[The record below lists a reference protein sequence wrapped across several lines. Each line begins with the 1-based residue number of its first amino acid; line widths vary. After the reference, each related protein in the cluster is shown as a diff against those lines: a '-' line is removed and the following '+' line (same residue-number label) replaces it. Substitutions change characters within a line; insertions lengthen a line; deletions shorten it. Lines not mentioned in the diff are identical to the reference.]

1 MGFLQ
6 KLFGRRKKKAEE
18 NIDWAE
24 LEYSREG
31 VDFRVEEDRSR
42 YITDLMEQIGEA
54 NKELSLLEGE
64 YSLVTAYLTDME
76 EVEALP
82 DKERDELRVAAR
94 KMINIDKEKQGY
106 LDKKNRMSDKVFY
119 QMKAKENEL
128 EDGIQKIK
136 EAEDYAALVKQDLH
150 RLDGE
155 RHAYSYRRSEL
166 YGMMANYKGMA
177 VIFLTALVVCVIL
190 LMVLQFGLK
199 MDTRVGYF
207 VAVIS
212 AVIAITVLCMKYMD
226 CEKELGR
233 VERSSN
239 RLIQLQNKVKIRYI
253 NNANLLDYL
262 YMKFDVDSGKQLTGL
277 YKQYQQEKEERKQF
291 QELEA
296 KRDYYLERLQVL
308 LKRYRV
314 HYPDR
319 LTSRPVVFVE
329 QGEMV
334 EARHEL
340 IIRRQSLRKQMD
352 YNTQVVEK
360 ARDEIMDIVHTFP
373 QYASEIAEMVDKY
386 NRGENGI

>member
-6 KLFGRRKKKAEE
+6 WLFGKNRNKEDESA
-18 NIDWAE
+18 DWAE

-31 VDFRVEEDRSR
+31 VDFHSEEDRSR
-42 YITDLMEQIGEA
+42 YITDLMEQIAEA

-64 YSLVTAYLTDME
+64 YSQVTAYLTDME

-82 DKERDELRVAAR
+82 EKEHDDLRIAAR
-94 KMINIDKEKQGY
+94 KMMNIDKEKQGY

-119 QMKAKENEL
+119 QLKEKESEL
-128 EDGIQKIK
+128 EEGIRKIK
-136 EAEDYAALVKQDLH
+136 DAEDYAALVKQDLH

-155 RHAYSYRRSEL
+155 RHAYAYRKSEL

-190 LMVLQFGLK
+190 LMILQFGLK

-233 VERSSN
+233 VDRASN
-239 RLIQLQNKVKIRYI
+239 RLVQLQNKVKIRYI
-253 NNANLLDYL
+253 NNTNLLDYL
-262 YMKFDVDSGKQLTGL
+262 YMKFDVDSGKQLSTL

-308 LKRYRV
+308 LRRYRV
-314 HYPDR
+314 RYPDR

-329 QGEMV
+329 KGEMV
-334 EARHEL
+334 EMRHEL

-352 YNTQVVEK
+352 YNNQVVEK
-360 ARDEIMDIVHTFP
+360 ARDEIVDIAHSYP
-373 QYASEIAEMVDKY
+373 QYAGEIAEMVDKY
-386 NRGENGI
+386 NRE

>member
-6 KLFGRRKKKAEE
+6 KLFGKRRKDYDESA
-18 NIDWAE
+18 DWAE

-31 VDFRVEEDRSR
+31 VDFHSEEDRSR
-42 YITDLMEQIGEA
+42 YVTDLMEQIGEA
-54 NKELSLLEGE
+54 KKELSLLEGE
-64 YSLVTAYLTDME
+64 YSQVTAYLTDME

-82 DKERDELRVAAR
+82 EKERDDLRIAAR

-119 QMKAKENEL
+119 QLKEKEEEL
-128 EDGIQKIK
+128 EEGIRKIK
-136 EAEDYAALVKQDLH
+136 DAEKYGALVKQDLQ

-155 RHAYSYRRSEL
+155 RHAYAYRKSEL
-166 YGMMANYKGMA
+166 YGMLANYKGMA
-177 VIFLTALVVCVIL
+177 VIFLTALVVCVLL
-190 LMVLQFGLK
+190 LMVFQFALK

-226 CEKELGR
+226 SEKELEK
-233 VERSSN
+233 VERTIN
-239 RLIQLQNKVKIRYI
+239 RLVQLQNKVKIRYI

-262 YMKFDVDSGKQLTGL
+262 YMKFDVDSGKQLSAM

-296 KRDYYLERLQVL
+296 KRDYYLEKLHVL

-319 LTSRPVVFVE
+319 LTSRPIVFVE
-329 QGEMV
+329 KGEMV
-334 EARHEL
+334 EMRHEL

-360 ARDEIMDIVHTFP
+360 VKDEIMDIAHSFP
-373 QYASEIAEMVDKY
+373 QYAEEIAGMVDRY
-386 NRGENGI
+386 NQE

>member
-6 KLFGRRKKKAEE
+6 KLFGKRRKDYDESA
-18 NIDWAE
+18 DWAE

-31 VDFRVEEDRSR
+31 VDFHSEEDRSR
-42 YITDLMEQIGEA
+42 YVTDLMEQIGEA
-54 NKELSLLEGE
+54 KKELSLLEGE
-64 YSLVTAYLTDME
+64 YSQVTAYLTDME

-82 DKERDELRVAAR
+82 EKERDDLRIAAR

-119 QMKAKENEL
+119 QMKEKEEEL
-128 EDGIQKIK
+128 EEGIRKIK
-136 EAEDYAALVKQDLH
+136 DAEKYGALVKQDLQ

-155 RHAYSYRRSEL
+155 RHAYAYRKSEL
-166 YGMMANYKGMA
+166 YGMLANYKGMA
-177 VIFLTALVVCVIL
+177 VIFLTALVVCVLL
-190 LMVLQFGLK
+190 LMVFQFALK

-226 CEKELGR
+226 SEKELEK
-233 VERSSN
+233 VERTIN
-239 RLIQLQNKVKIRYI
+239 RLVQLQNKVKIRYI

-262 YMKFDVDSGKQLTGL
+262 YMKFDVDSGKQLSAM

-296 KRDYYLERLQVL
+296 KRDYYLEKLHVL

-319 LTSRPVVFVE
+319 LTSRPIVFVE
-329 QGEMV
+329 KGEMV
-334 EARHEL
+334 EMRHEL

-360 ARDEIMDIVHTFP
+360 VKDEIMDIAHSFP
-373 QYASEIAEMVDKY
+373 QYAEEIAGMVDRY
-386 NRGENGI
+386 NQE